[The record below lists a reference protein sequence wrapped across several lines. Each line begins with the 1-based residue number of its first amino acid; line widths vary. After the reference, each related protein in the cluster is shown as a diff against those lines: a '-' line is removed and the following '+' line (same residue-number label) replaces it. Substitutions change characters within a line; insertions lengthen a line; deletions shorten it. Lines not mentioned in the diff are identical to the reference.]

1 VIGILISTA
10 SLVILLSAF
19 NGIEYMVKQL
29 YSDFD
34 ASITIRFA
42 KGKTFDKDTFPYEK
56 LKLPEIA
63 EYSQSIEEIVILK
76 HEQKWSNAYLYGVEP
91 SFLKMSKMKTH
102 LVDGEAILQNDKFP
116 LTLVGAGLMEKLQAY
131 VHDERD
137 DYEYL
142 EVYFPLREAKMKMGS
157 NPFNNEHVRVSAA
170 YNFNRDVNMET
181 LVVPLDFAQEKLMY
195 DTDISSIYV
204 HIPIEKNIVKIQDKL
219 KKELGKDWI
228 VKTQFEKNEL
238 IYKTSKT
245 EKMIVVVIL
254 VFVFIISAFNL
265 MTAIIMSMLEKKKD
279 ILTMYSFGATK
290 STIFNVFFY
299 NGMMVAM
306 KGITLGLI
314 LGYAICAAQLYFG
327 LVRIPNIN
335 NDVFPIKI
343 YFMDGLMIVSIVL
356 GLSLLATFVPVKYL
370 LSRLKRTID

>member
-1 VIGILISTA
+1 
-10 SLVILLSAF
+10 
-19 NGIEYMVKQL
+19 MVKQL

-34 ASITIRFA
+34 ASITIRSA
-42 KGKTFDKDTFPYEK
+42 KGKTFDKDAFPYEK

-63 EYSQSIEEIVILK
+63 EYSQAIEEIVILK

-116 LTLVGAGLMEKLQAY
+116 LALVGAGLMEKLQAY

-142 EVYFPLREAKMKMGS
+142 EVYFPLREAKMKIGS

-195 DTDISSIYV
+195 DKDISSIYV
-204 HIPIEKNIVKIQDKL
+204 HVPIEKNIVKIQDKL